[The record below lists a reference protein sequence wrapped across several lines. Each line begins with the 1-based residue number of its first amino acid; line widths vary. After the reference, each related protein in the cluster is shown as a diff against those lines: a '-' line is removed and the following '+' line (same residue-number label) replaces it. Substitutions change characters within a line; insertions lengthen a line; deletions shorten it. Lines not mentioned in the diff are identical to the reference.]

1 MIRLTTRQAEYVRL
15 DFQVNAERALDEL
28 TGISPTCSRRRP
40 AGRLHA

>member
-28 TGISPTCSRRRP
+28 TGISPTCK
-40 AGRLHA
+40 A